1 MSTDQSYQSTGL
13 EPRVSFHLD
22 KKCQNFGV
30 YGAQYGW
37 YTAMTAP
44 VVSVPTN
51 NSVNST
57 SSVFERT
64 SRQTNSVN
72 DNDNNIDSISMDRH
86 TDPDTD
92 YMDTDSVDR
101 PYHPHLL
108 SGTSSKMVCTSQVKL
123 PSSLNPDTWRY
134 YGYSTGDVERTLK
147 CFGFDLISLLSTL
160 LGIRVGR
167 VGKYLL
173 IKKILHQTIG
183 YHSDCVESIV
193 HVADH
198 IDIPPIP
205 TIDVP
210 MSVASVL
217 KSSVIPVISFTN
229 TNQVDCLVQIG
240 ERFFLPY
247 RIRRD
252 GCIVATRVF
261 CTTEHCLGKTKTRI
275 DEPDWLRFM
284 AQVRGRDRILLS
296 SDEVIALKGIPSA
309 GSSSTITTASAHR
322 PINVTTDY
330 RPV

>member
-296 SDEVIALKGIPSA
+296 SDEVIALKGIHSA
-309 GSSSTITTASAHR
+309 GSSTIATASARR
-322 PINVTTDY
+322 PINLTTDY